1 MEKNIRVGA
10 IALLKNEN
18 NEILMML
25 RNKKPAKDKWAIP
38 GGKVEMFE
46 TLEETL
52 KREMKEELGIEIEV
66 TKFLCNVQD
75 INKEKGEH
83 WIMPVYEAKI
93 VNGKVKNMEP
103 EKHKELKWFHI
114 EDVPENIS
122 YMTQMVIDEI
132 KNK

>member
-25 RNKKPAKDKWAIP
+25 RNKEPAKDKWAIP

-52 KREMKEELGIEIEV
+52 KREMKEELGVQIEV
-66 TKFLCNVQD
+66 TNFLCNVQD

-83 WIMPVYEAKI
+83 WIMPVYETKI
-93 VNGKVKNMEP
+93 VSGNIVNIEP
-103 EKHKELKWFHI
+103 EKHKKLKWFHI
-114 EDVPENIS
+114 DEVPENIS
-122 YMTQMVIDEI
+122 YMTQMVINEI